1 MQSVD
6 EDADAST
13 SAHTDTDVQMAAR
26 LETVIASTLAE
37 VERAHEER
45 TVDLARIAGDL
56 LDAEIALHQSALDRL
71 VAARDRLDSRNDAPG
86 SSTEEVAVT
95 EMPESLRP
103 LKSSSPLPQPS
114 AWAADANSP
123 SLIQRPLSVVG
134 SLIGLRP
141 W

>member
-6 EDADAST
+6 EDADASI
-13 SAHTDTDVQMAAR
+13 SAHSDTDVQMAAR

-45 TVDLARIAGDL
+45 TDDLARIAGDL
-56 LDAEIALHQSALDRL
+56 LDAEIALHQAALDRL
-71 VAARDRLDSRNDAPG
+71 VAARDRLDSRNDAPEG
-86 SSTEEVAVT
+86 DAPAT

-114 AWAADANSP
+114 AWAADASSP